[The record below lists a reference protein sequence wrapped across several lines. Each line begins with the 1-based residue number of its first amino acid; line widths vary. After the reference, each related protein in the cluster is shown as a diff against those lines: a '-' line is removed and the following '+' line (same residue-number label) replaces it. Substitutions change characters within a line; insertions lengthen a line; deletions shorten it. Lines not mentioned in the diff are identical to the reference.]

1 MGWGNSWGVPNIT
14 TTKALKEAAPINEQ
28 AWNDL
33 KEWVDKATPRIGIDL
48 GTGDHVVEITFEDG
62 QIKHRVIPN
71 SELYKNMAPTHDPYT
86 NPNATIYY
94 ECGCG
99 AILDPQTK
107 SFAALN
113 NYASEKGWKIRF
125 GADSYVPYCVKCG
138 ENVE

>member
-1 MGWGNSWGVPNIT
+1 MGWGKVWEEISELN
-14 TTKALKEAAPINEQ
+14 KQAKKEIEDVTGLRKLYEQ
-28 AWNDL
+28 DWS
-33 KEWVDKATPRIGIDL
+33 GIDL
-48 GTGDHVVEITFEDG
+48 GTGDHAVETTFEDG

-71 SELYKNMAPTHDPYT
+71 SELYKNMPPTHDPYT

-125 GADSYVPYCVKCG
+125 GVDSYVPYCVKCG